1 MAITTTFFRPL
12 LNKNNFMLE
21 TLFNSVQANSFLVR
35 ISFNSRIKRNKIV
48 TLFRNIWTAHSLN
61 NTRITSFSHNGQPQ
75 PLAFYKYYYNG
86 LGYKIFLRD
95 NYLFIWIGLTH
106 YTILKVPNTIRIFAK
121 KKKVFLVG
129 SNLLKFNEFLSSIRR
144 IRKIDLYKGKGLLE
158 VKNYKGFIKMKSGKK
173 KQY

>member
-1 MAITTTFFRPL
+1 
-12 LNKNNFMLE
+12 MLE

-95 NYLFIWIGLTH
+95 NYLFI
-106 YTILKVPNTIRIFAK
+106 
-121 KKKVFLVG
+121 
-129 SNLLKFNEFLSSIRR
+129 
-144 IRKIDLYKGKGLLE
+144 
-158 VKNYKGFIKMKSGKK
+158 
-173 KQY
+173 